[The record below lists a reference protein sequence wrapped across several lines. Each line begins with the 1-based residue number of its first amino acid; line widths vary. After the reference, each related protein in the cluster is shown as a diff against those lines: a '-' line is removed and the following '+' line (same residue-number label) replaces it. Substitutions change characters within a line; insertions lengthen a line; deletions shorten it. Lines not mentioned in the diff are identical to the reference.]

1 MRPARI
7 REVRGRLT
15 RAPVMVRAGLFAE
28 LDLMHGAEI
37 YGTIGGIDGIQSS
50 APRRS
55 NGSIEVSYISIPAI
69 SRTFAS

>member
-15 RAPVMVRAGLFAE
+15 RAPVMVRAGLCAE

-37 YGTIGGIDGIQSS
+37 YGTVGGIDAELQC
-50 APRRS
+50 RRS
-55 NGSIEVSYISIPAI
+55 GVWWLPSA
-69 SRTFAS
+69 R